1 MFKAQT
7 QQLAERFGGSPMSPK
22 LDPNLVARNFGVAY
36 EVGESLPESPVPI
49 RHVEDE
55 QQESGLLLD
64 KLTPIRPKA
73 EPIPLA
79 VIATRRLNSIKP
91 RTREMA
97 KQVAQAIADCHQ
109 FLGTID
115 ELVGVLAMQRV
126 EAIEARLEQL
136 RTRGREQR
144 HRVNNELQGAVYTA
158 MQIVNS
164 AEQQKVMAQSKL
176 DSRIS
181 RLRSLKMDRYSTDKQ
196 LADADEKVKSAVR
209 KLNEA
214 REIRLAA
221 EKRKAEADNALAIG
235 QSGLVAIEISMDQC
249 AAELAGQPYHD
260 PSTGLSIDPLAYLQ
274 Q

>member
-1 MFKAQT
+1 MFKPLTAQLNE
-7 QQLAERFGGSPMSPK
+7 QFGGSPLTPA
-22 LDPNLVARNFGVAY
+22 LDPVKVARSFGVAY
-36 EVGESLPESPVPI
+36 EVGESLPESPVAI
-49 RHVEDE
+49 RHVEDV

-73 EPIPLA
+73 EPTPLA
-79 VIATRRLNSIKP
+79 VIATRRLNSIRP

-97 KQVAQAIADCHQ
+97 QKVAQAIADCHQ
-109 FLGTID
+109 FLSTID
-115 ELVGVLAMQRV
+115 ELVGALAMQRV
-126 EAIEARLEQL
+126 KAIEERLEQL

-144 HRVNNELQGAVYTA
+144 HRVKNELQGAVYTA

-176 DSRIS
+176 DSRIN
-181 RLRSLKMDRYSTDKQ
+181 RLRSLKMDRYSTDEQ
-196 LADADEKVKSAVR
+196 LADADQKVKSAVR

-221 EKRKAEADNALAIG
+221 EKRKAEADNALSIG
-235 QSGLVAIEISMDQC
+235 QSGLAAIEIAMDQC
-249 AAELAGQPYHD
+249 AAELAGQPYHS
-260 PSTGLSIDPLAYLQ
+260 PEFGSSVDPLSHLQ